1 MPHPG
6 RRGDRRAKR
15 EMPVAGD
22 AQQYARVLAMLGNN
36 RVRARLEDASE
47 RVCKIR
53 GSMRR
58 RQWVHVGDVVLVAL
72 RDELAGDTAD
82 VVWCYQAAEVQR
94 LRRLGEPVNIVCDEE
109 EAAMDEV
116 VTFEGDP
123 DDLGD
128 CQPHP
133 PHRAVPDMPSSDSDD
148 DLDFDDI

>member
-1 MPHPG
+1 MAHPG
-6 RRGDRRAKR
+6 RRGARAKR
-15 EMPVAGD
+15 EAPVAEPG
-22 AQQYARVLAMLGNN
+22 QQYARVLAMLGNN
-36 RVRARLEDASE
+36 RVRARLADASE

-72 RDELAGDTAD
+72 RDGLAGDTAD
-82 VVWCYQAAEVQR
+82 IVFCYQPAEVQR
-94 LRRLGEPVNIVCDEE
+94 LHRLGEPVRIVCDDE

-123 DDLGD
+123 DDPGD
-128 CQPHP
+128 DAPVP
-133 PHRAVPDMPSSDSDD
+133 RAAPGMPSSDDDD